1 MNDRMQIISV
11 IPVYNGERFILE
23 TLDSLASQTLKPDR
37 VIVIDDASTD
47 NTAKLVESYEI
58 LKCGL
63 IRSEENLGLF
73 KI

>member
-23 TLDSLASQTLKPDR
+23 TLDSLASQALKPDR

-47 NTAKLVESYEI
+47 NTAKLVESYE
-58 LKCGL
+58 
-63 IRSEENLGLF
+63 
-73 KI
+73 

>member
-1 MNDRMQIISV
+1 MNEKMQIITV

-47 NTAKLVESYEI
+47 NTAKLWSRMNY
-58 LKCGL
+58 
-63 IRSEENLGLF
+63 
-73 KI
+73 